1 MSKTTRFKFG
11 ALLTSMILLLLAC
24 RFGAPLPATATAP
37 NFATTAPT
45 IGPSPTIAP
54 PIINGQACPLG
65 TPDTSF
71 QAPADAQPGANG
83 VGDNYF
89 PDLGNSGY
97 NVQHYQINLAVDL
110 DREEINGCTA
120 IQAIASQ
127 DLSGINLEF
136 AGLQID
142 EISVD
147 GAAAEYSRD
156 GLELVVA
163 FPEPKANGQPF
174 TVVVEYHGQP
184 GEGVNVS
191 SIPEYSI
198 GWAWYSD
205 GVYVAAEPTGSS
217 SWYPNNEHPLDKAT
231 YGYRITVPKPY
242 EVAANGL
249 LQDTIDNGDTRTYVW
264 DSKYPMASYLATI
277 GIGDFDIETE
287 SGPEGLPIRIYFE
300 KDIPQST
307 RNNFARMADIIA
319 FYESIYGPYPFEA
332 AGAVVHD
339 VDLDFSLEAQ
349 TLIVFGGSFTDEYVV
364 AHELA
369 HQWFGDSVGLER
381 WQDIW
386 LNEGFATYSE
396 ALWTEHSQG
405 ASAFDDKIRSYY
417 EDVATGNRFSGA
429 YPPPGDP
436 GPDELFSWS
445 VYGRGALTL
454 HVLRLKVGDEKFF
467 EIMRT
472 YYARYAGGN
481 ANTDDFIAVA
491 EEVSGQQLDDLF
503 QAWLYQE
510 NIPDIPEMGLH
521 RSDFTP

>member
-1 MSKTTRFKFG
+1 MRKIPHGLFVSVLVLG
-11 ALLTSMILLLLAC
+11 LALAC
-24 RFGAPLPATATAP
+24 RFGVPLPATAT
-37 NFATTAPT
+37 TAPT
-45 IGPSPTIAP
+45 VAPTATAAP
-54 PIINGQACPLG
+54 PVINGQACPLG
-65 TPDTSF
+65 TTDTSF
-71 QAPADAQPGANG
+71 QAPTDAQPGANG
-83 VGDNYF
+83 IGDNYF
-89 PDLGNSGY
+89 PDLGNGGY
-97 NVQHYQINLAVDL
+97 DVQHYQINLAVDMA
-110 DREEINGCTA
+110 RQEINGCTA
-120 IQAIASQ
+120 IKAIATQ
-127 DLSGINLEF
+127 DLSEINLEF

-142 EISVD
+142 GISVD

-156 GLELVVA
+156 GIELIVS
-163 FPEPKANGQPF
+163 FPQAKAKGQPF

-184 GEGVNVS
+184 GEGVDLSNL
-191 SIPEYSI
+191 PEYST
-198 GWAWYSD
+198 GWAWYS
-205 GVYVAAEPTGSS
+205 GGAYVAAEPTGSS

-231 YGYRITVPKPY
+231 YGYRITVARPF

-264 DSKYPMASYLATI
+264 DSKYPMASYLSTV
-277 GIGDFDIETE
+277 GIGDFDIET
-287 SGPEGLPIRIYFE
+287 STGPEGLPIRIYFE

-307 RNNFARMADIIA
+307 RKNFARMADMIT

-339 VDLDFSLEAQ
+339 ISLNFSLETQ

-405 ASAFDDKIRSYY
+405 KEAFDAELRTYY
-417 EDVATGNRFSGA
+417 QDIASGGNS

-436 GPDELFSWS
+436 GPDGLFGSS
-445 VYGRGALTL
+445 VYERGALTL

-472 YYARYAGGN
+472 YYARYAGSN

-503 QAWLYQE
+503 QAWLYQK

-521 RSDFTP
+521 RSDFP